1 MLKNRK
7 MAGLMAFA
15 AIAAAGCEEQ
25 VATTPLPEELRALQ
39 ADQVLFDI
47 VTHVTVDG
55 IREARIQADTA
66 YLWQDSTSVALRAVN
81 VIMYDETGEER
92 ARVTSRTG
100 LMNEDTQHMVARGDA
115 VLVMVD
121 RRIESAEIH
130 YEPQRDRIWSD
141 SSTVMTMTE
150 GGRVVEGSA
159 FLSDANFESIFIQ
172 NQRTRSGGGP

>member
-1 MLKNRK
+1 MRK
-7 MAGLMAFA
+7 KGMAALLACA
-15 AIAAAGCEEQ
+15 ALAAAACEEQ
-25 VATTPLPEELRALQ
+25 VATTPLPEELRALN

-66 YLWQDSTSVALRAVN
+66 YIWQDSTSVAMRTVN
-81 VIMYDETGEER
+81 LIMYDEAGEER

-100 LMNEDTQHMVARGDA
+100 LMNEDTQLMVARGDA
-115 VLVMVD
+115 VLVMAD

-141 SSTVMTMTE
+141 STTIMTMTE

-159 FLSDANFESIFIQ
+159 FLSDANFENIFIQ

>member
-1 MLKNRK
+1 MFKK
-7 MAGLMAFA
+7 SGMAVLALCA
-15 AIAAAGCEEQ
+15 AATAGCEEQ
-25 VATTPLPEELRALQ
+25 VATTPLPEELRAVE

-81 VIMYDETGEER
+81 LIMYDETGEER
-92 ARVTSRTG
+92 ARVTSRSG

-115 VLVMVD
+115 VLVMTD

-141 SSTVMTMTE
+141 STTVMRMNQ
-150 GGRVVEGSA
+150 GDQVVEGSS
-159 FLSDANFESIFIQ
+159 FLSDANFENIFIQ
-172 NQRTRSGGGP
+172 NQRTRGGGGP

>member
-1 MLKNRK
+1 MLKHGR
-7 MAGLMAFA
+7 MALLTACLA
-15 AIAAAGCEEQ
+15 LAAAACEEQ

-39 ADQVLFDI
+39 ADQVLFEI
-47 VTHVTVDG
+47 VTHVTLDG

-66 YLWQDSTSVALRAVN
+66 YLWQDSATVALRAVN
-81 VIMYDETGEER
+81 LIMYDDAGVER

-100 LMNEDTQHMVARGDA
+100 RLNEDTQHMVARGDA
-115 VLVMVD
+115 VLVMSD

-141 SSTVMTMTE
+141 SATVMRMTE
-150 GGRVVEGSA
+150 GNRVVEGSS
-159 FLSDANFESIFIQ
+159 FLSDANFGNIFIQ

>member
-1 MLKNRK
+1 MLRK
-7 MAGLMAFA
+7 KGMAALLTCA
-15 AIAAAGCEEQ
+15 ALAAAACEEQ
-25 VATTPLPEELRALQ
+25 VATTPLPEELRALN

-66 YLWQDSTSVALRAVN
+66 YIWQDSTSVAMRTVN
-81 VIMYDETGEER
+81 LIMYDEAGEER

-100 LMNEDTQHMVARGDA
+100 LMNEDTQLMVARGDA
-115 VLVMVD
+115 VLVMAD

-141 SSTVMTMTE
+141 STTIMTMTE

-159 FLSDANFESIFIQ
+159 FLSDANFENIFIQ

>member
-1 MLKNRK
+1 MLKNGK
-7 MAGLMAFA
+7 MAVLL
-15 AIAAAGCEEQ
+15 AIAPMATSGCEEQ

-66 YLWQDSTSVALRAVN
+66 YIWQDSTSVALRTVN
-81 VIMYDETGEER
+81 LIMYDDTGEER

-100 LMNEDTQHMVARGDA
+100 LMNDDTQHMVARGEA
-115 VLVMVD
+115 VLVMAD

-141 SSTVMTMTE
+141 STTVMTMTE

-159 FLSDANFESIFIQ
+159 FLSDANFENIFIQ

>member
-1 MLKNRK
+1 MLKWK
-7 MAGLMAFA
+7 GMAALLACA
-15 AIAAAGCEEQ
+15 ALATAACEEQ
-25 VATTPLPEELRALQ
+25 VATTTLPEELRALN

-66 YLWQDSTSVALRAVN
+66 YIWQDSTSVAMRTVN
-81 VIMYDETGEER
+81 LIMYDEVGEER

-100 LMNEDTQHMVARGDA
+100 LMNEDTQLMIARGDA
-115 VLVMVD
+115 VLVMAD

-141 SSTVMTMTE
+141 STTVMTMTE

-159 FLSDANFESIFIQ
+159 FLSDANFENIFIQ

>member
-1 MLKNRK
+1 MLKDSR
-7 MAGLMAFA
+7 MAALLACA
-15 AIAAAGCEEQ
+15 ALTSAACAEE
-25 VATTPLPEELRALQ
+25 VATTPLPEELRAVA

-66 YLWQDSTSVALRAVN
+66 YLWQDSTSVALRALN
-81 VIMYDETGEER
+81 LIMYDEAGEER

-115 VLVMVD
+115 VLVMAD

-141 SSTVMTMTE
+141 STTVMTMTD

-159 FLSDANFESIFIQ
+159 FLSDANFENIFIQ